1 MKKPSMI
8 TIDGSAGEGGGQ
20 ILRSSLALSLVTG
33 QPFRITNIRARRKKP
48 GLLRQHLTAVNA
60 ATEVGDAVSDGA
72 EMGSTE
78 LVFRPEKIRAGE
90 YHFAI
95 GTAGSATLVLQAV
108 LPALL
113 LASKPSTL
121 VLEGGT
127 HNPLAPPFDFLSH
140 AFLPILNRFG
150 GQVEATLIRPGFYP
164 AGGGRIEIT
173 VTPAP
178 KLLSIELLVRGAD
191 SKRHVTA
198 HVAGLPCEI
207 AERAFARIIKR
218 MNWSREVCE
227 IIQHPDERGPGF
239 MLNTQIGSEHI
250 NEVFSSFGEKGVRTE
265 QVADSLVD
273 QIRSYL
279 ASDAPV
285 GEYLADQLLVYVA
298 LAGKGAFRTTGLS
311 MHTQTNIGVIQQ
323 FLPVIFRV
331 TPSLEAKATN
341 IAI

>member
-1 MKKPSMI
+1 MKKSPMI
-8 TIDGSAGEGGGQ
+8 TVDGSAGEGGGQ

-33 QPFRITNIRARRKKP
+33 QPFRITDIRARRKKP

-60 ATEVGDAVSDGA
+60 ATEVGDAISDGA

-78 LVFRPEKIRAGE
+78 LIFRPEKIRAGN
-90 YHFAI
+90 YHFSI

-113 LASKPSTL
+113 LAPGPSTL

-127 HNPLAPPFDFLSH
+127 HNPLAPPFDFLAH

-150 GQVEATLIRPGFYP
+150 CKVEATLIRPGFYP

-173 VTPAP
+173 VTPASKLQP
-178 KLLSIELLVRGAD
+178 VELLSRGAD
-191 SKRHVTA
+191 GKRCVTA
-198 HVAGLPCEI
+198 HIAGLPCEI
-207 AERAFARIIKR
+207 AERAFSRVIKR
-218 MNWSREVCE
+218 MNWQRDVCE

-239 MLNTQIGSEHI
+239 MLSAQVGFGHVT
-250 NEVFSSFGEKGVRTE
+250 EVLSSFGEKGVRTE
-265 QVADSLVD
+265 QVADALVD

-285 GEYLADQLLVYVA
+285 GEYLADQLLIYIA
-298 LAGKGAFRTTGLS
+298 LAGKGAFKATGLS
-311 MHTQTNIGVIQQ
+311 QHTQTNMEVIQK
-323 FLPVIFRV
+323 FLPSIFTTTKEDRSHRIEV
-331 TPSLEAKATN
+331 A
-341 IAI
+341 